1 MKLKYLLAT
10 SVVGLTAAA
19 ATAPAYAQS
28 TGSVDFDDDAVIV
41 VSGTRSTDVAG
52 VDIPDSPKA
61 KVQIESELIRRQTP
75 GQTINDT
82 LNLVPGVSFTN
93 NDPFGSLGGSFTIR
107 GFSSDRISQTFDGIP
122 LNDSGNYALY
132 TNQMLDPE
140 IIEYATVSLGSTDV
154 DSPTASAAGGTINIR
169 SKNPDEE
176 FGIMTSLTYGNIISR
191 GNPGDRT
198 MYRAFG
204 KIETGNLTASGL
216 RAYVT
221 ASKTQNDS
229 VFSNYGG
236 VDKQQYNA
244 KLFQPIGTNGDF
256 ISLAGHYNE
265 NRNNFNGST
274 YRYTGASNPLQ
285 KPSDRFYNLYD
296 GTPCQL
302 ATPVFETPADLAN
315 PVNIDANGN
324 YIDPDGY
331 NSCGTPFE
339 RRYNPSNTGNVRV
352 NSRFTLS
359 DKLTLTVDPSFQYVK
374 ANGGGT
380 SIGYE
385 GLSEGDGYTGGIY
398 TADTRNGLRYDADR
412 DRYNSTQYY
421 YFGGVDLNGD
431 GDTLDYVTIL
441 SPSHTRT
448 NRYGVIANLIY
459 DITEGQRVRLAYT
472 FDRARHRQT
481 GTAGALLP
489 NGEPV
494 DVFPINDPLL
504 DANGIAPQKRN
515 RKSFATLHQVSA
527 EYRGE
532 FGPLVAELG
541 VRAPFFTRDLNQ
553 YCVTTDASGNTNCI
567 NGDAAIA
574 DYVEANPNA
583 VAPKSAKYTYDRLLP
598 NVGLTYNF
606 TPNASIFASY
616 AKNLSV
622 PGTDAL
628 YGSLYVGV
636 APTPE
641 TSDSFDLG
649 VRYQSRNIQAQ
660 LSGWYNRYY
669 NRLASAYDAELDRTI
684 TRNLG
689 TVDKYGFDG
698 SVAWQPV
705 RNFSLYVFGSYLKS
719 DIKEDV
725 LAGKTCRSSD
735 SAFCYTDGGFAYYET
750 SGRREAGA
758 PKFTVG
764 TRAQGTLGPVDLGF
778 QVKRTGERY
787 LNDINTI
794 ELPGYTVADADI
806 RLNLGYFDEDLD
818 KAYFQVNITN
828 LFDEVYIGSAPTGLT
843 TGAEYVNIGSP
854 RAITASL
861 IWGF

>member
-10 SVVGLTAAA
+10 SVVGLTAATIA
-19 ATAPAYAQS
+19 APAYAQS
-28 TGSVDFDDDAVIV
+28 TGSVDFDDDATIV

-52 VDIPDSPKA
+52 IDIPDSPKA

-204 KIETGNLTASGL
+204 KIETGNLTAGGL

-236 VDKQQYNA
+236 VDKQQFNA
-244 KLFQPIGTNGDF
+244 KIFQPLGMNGDF

-274 YRYTGASNPLQ
+274 YSYDGTSNPLQ
-285 KPSDRFYNLYD
+285 NPEDRFYNVYD
-296 GTPCQL
+296 GTPCTL
-302 ATPVFETPADLAN
+302 TPATSG
-315 PVNIDANGN
+315 VQ
-324 YIDPDGY
+324 DGY

-380 SIGYE
+380 SIGFE
-385 GLSEGDGYTGGIY
+385 GASPDGYNGVFYLT
-398 TADTRNGLRYDADR
+398 DPRNPQRNNR
-412 DRYNSTQYY
+412 STTYY
-421 YFGGVDLNGD
+421 YFGGTDLNGD

-441 SPSHTRT
+441 SPSQTRT

-481 GTAGALLP
+481 GMAGSLLP

-504 DANGIAPQKRN
+504 DANGVAPQKRN

-532 FGPLVAELG
+532 FGPLVAEVGL
-541 VRAPFFTRDLNQ
+541 RAPFFSRDLTQ
-553 YCVTTDASGNTNCI
+553 YCVTTDPSGNVNCV
-567 NGDAAIA
+567 NGDADTAA
-574 DYVEANPNA
+574 YLTANPNA
-583 VAPKSAKYTYDRLLP
+583 VGPTSAKYTYDRLLP
-598 NVGLTYNF
+598 NVGLTYNI
-606 TPNASIFASY
+606 TPDASIFASY

-649 VRYQSRNIQAQ
+649 VRYQSRTIQAQ

-669 NRLASAYDAELDRTI
+669 DRLASAYDPVLDRTI

-689 TVDKYGFDG
+689 TVDKYGVDG

-705 RNFSLYVFGSYLKS
+705 RALSLYVFGSYLKS

-725 LAGKTCRSSD
+725 QLGATNFAPTAGK
-735 SAFCYTDGGFAYYET
+735 
-750 SGRREAGA
+750 REAGA
-758 PKFTVG
+758 PKYTVG
-764 TRAQGTLGPVDLGF
+764 ARAQGTLGPIDLGV

-843 TGAEYVNIGSP
+843 TGSEYVNIGSP

-861 IWGF
+861 VWGF

>member
-19 ATAPAYAQS
+19 SAPAYAQS
-28 TGSVDFDDDAVIV
+28 TGSVDFDDENVII
-41 VSGTRSTDVAG
+41 VSGARSTDVAG
-52 VDIPDSPKA
+52 IDIPDSPKA
-61 KVQIESELIRRQTP
+61 KVQVDSELIRRQTP

-140 IIEYATVSLGSTDV
+140 IIEYATVTLGSTDV

-176 FGIMTSLTYGNIISR
+176 FGVMTSITYGNIIAR
-191 GNPGDRT
+191 GNPGDRM
-198 MYRAFG
+198 MYRGFA
-204 KIETGNLTASGL
+204 KLETGNITSGGL

-221 ASKTQNDS
+221 ASRTENDS

-244 KLFQPIGTNGDF
+244 KIFQPIGVNGDF
-256 ISLAGHYNE
+256 ISLAGHYNI
-265 NRNNFNGST
+265 NRNNFNGSPA
-274 YRYTGASNPLQ
+274 RFSGADGYAIVDPE
-285 KPSDRFYNLYD
+285 DRFYELSD
-296 GTPCQL
+296 GTPCTL
-302 ATPVFETPADLAN
+302 APATPGVQDE
-315 PVNIDANGN
+315 
-324 YIDPDGY
+324 Y

-339 RRYNPSNTGNVRV
+339 RRYNPSNTANIRL

-359 DKLTLTVDPSFQYVK
+359 DNLTLTVDPSFQYVK

-380 SIGYE
+380 SIGFE
-385 GLSEGDGYTGGIY
+385 GFSPDGFTGGIFR
-398 TADTRNGLRYDADR
+398 TDPRNPQRSTR
-412 DRYNSTQYY
+412 STQYY
-421 YFGGVDLNGD
+421 YFGGTDLNGD
-431 GDTLDYVTIL
+431 GDTLDYVTIG
-441 SPSHTRT
+441 SPSNTQT

-459 DITEGQRVRLAYT
+459 DIAEGQRIRLAYT

-481 GTAGALLP
+481 GTSGSLLT

-494 DVFPINDPLL
+494 SVFPIDDPLL
-504 DANGIAPQKRN
+504 DSSGIAPQKRN
-515 RKSFATLHQVSA
+515 RKSFATLHQASA

-532 FGPLVAELG
+532 FGDLVAQVG

-553 YCVTTDASGNTNCI
+553 YCVTTDASGNVNCI
-567 NGDAAIA
+567 NGDANITAYLA
-574 DYVEANPNA
+574 ANPNA
-583 VAPKSAKYTYDRLLP
+583 VAPTSVKYDYNKLLP

-606 TPNASIFASY
+606 PPEASVFASY

-622 PGTDAL
+622 PGTDDL

-636 APTPE
+636 APAPE
-641 TSDSFDLG
+641 TSDAFDLG
-649 VRYQSRNIQAQ
+649 VRYQTRTVQAQ
-660 LSGWYNRYY
+660 LSGWFSRYQD
-669 NRLASAYDAELDRTI
+669 RLKSAYDPILDRTI

-689 TVDKYGFDG
+689 QVDKYGVDG
-698 SVAWQPV
+698 SIAWQPI
-705 RNFSLYVFGSYLKS
+705 RALSLYVWGSYVAS
-719 DIKEDV
+719 DIKDDV
-725 LAGKTCRSSD
+725 QTGATTFAPTAGK
-735 SAFCYTDGGFAYYET
+735 
-750 SGRREAGA
+750 REAGIPEYTIGA
-758 PKFTVG
+758 
-764 TRAQGTLGPVDLGF
+764 RAQGNLGPVEIGF
-778 QVKRTGERY
+778 QVKRTGDRY

-794 ELPGYTVADADI
+794 TLPGYTVADIDV
-806 RLNLGYFDEDLD
+806 RLPLGTFNEDLE
-818 KAYFQVNITN
+818 KAYFQVNVTN
-828 LFDEVYIGSAPTGLT
+828 LFDEVYVGSASTGLT
-843 TGAEYVNIGSP
+843 TSGEFVNIGPP